1 VTDDTENPEIQGY
14 GSPINTAENPYHY
27 FIIMLP
33 ILDPVTAL
41 ASVVAGK
48 VLNAV
53 IWTILAMLRPRL
65 AGPKLIVF
73 GSLSSALGFLRI
85 GMRGPDPSALHLLTD
100 NTLVMTGILLLG
112 AGYLE
117 LMHKRI
123 SLPALAACIGI
134 TFAGFAYGFDTTP
147 DNVAI
152 RVHTVN
158 LVALIVLIIISRAVA
173 GDGLQ
178 PKLLR
183 VTILVVMLVHV
194 IVLFVRS
201 GAQFVKPPSQVQL
214 LDDPVQAWMF
224 LEWGLFFSLLNL
236 FMLVTLVMQYAH
248 SLTASVEALETEVR
262 ERRRLQE
269 ELAERLKSETA
280 LREEQYQFVRLVSHE
295 LRTPLAVINRSAEM
309 ISLTLAQA
317 PASIKERLDNIRTA
331 AAGLFGLIDRFLI
344 TERHQT
350 IEPDI
355 QPVAIDD
362 LFADV
367 EQHFQSIQKSGR
379 LTLWHD
385 GSVTKAALDRAMIA
399 TVLINLI
406 DNGLKY
412 SAPQESVTLT
422 AEYGDGML
430 VFRVADQ
437 GIGVAEHDRR
447 KIGQRFYRGAN
458 TTDTAGVGIGLYSA
472 RKLVAHHG
480 GTITLF
486 DREGGGTLAEMRL
499 PYQKPPQDFQDPS

>member
-1 VTDDTENPEIQGY
+1 
-14 GSPINTAENPYHY
+14 
-27 FIIMLP
+27 MLP

-41 ASVVAGK
+41 ASVIAGK

-73 GSLSSALGFLRI
+73 GSLSGALGFLRI

-100 NTLVMTGILLLG
+100 NSLVMAGVLALG

-117 LMHKRI
+117 LMHRR
-123 SLPALAACIGI
+123 LGLRMLLVCIGLTI
-134 TFAGFAYGFDTTP
+134 AGFAYGFDTTP
-147 DNVAI
+147 ENVAI

-158 LVALIVLIIISRAVA
+158 LVALIVLIVISRAVA
-173 GDGLQ
+173 EDTLQ

-183 VTILVVMLVHV
+183 VTILVVMFVHV

-201 GAQFVKPPSQVQL
+201 GAQFVKQPSQIQL
-214 LDDPVQAWMF
+214 LDDPIQAWMF

-248 SLTASVEALETEVR
+248 SLTASVEALETEVG

-269 ELAERLKSETA
+269 ELGERLKSETA

-309 ISLTLAQA
+309 ISLTLEQA
-317 PASIKERLDNIRTA
+317 PASIKERLENIRTA
-331 AAGLFGLIDRFLI
+331 AGGLFGLIDRFLI

-367 EQHFQSIQKSGR
+367 QQHFQSIQKSGR
-379 LTLWHD
+379 LTLWRD
-385 GSVTKAALDRAMIA
+385 SGVTTAALDRAMIA

-412 SAPQESVTLT
+412 SAAHQSVSLT
-422 AEYGDGML
+422 VDCRDDVL

-437 GIGVAEHDRR
+437 GIGLAEPDRR

-499 PYQKPPQDFQDPS
+499 PYHEPPEDTQDPS